1 VTRPFHARVDFPST
15 GPLAFE
21 RPRRVL
27 VARDLGEVRPLLA
40 DVERATRAGQWAVG
54 WISYEA
60 APACDPALRTLPPAP
75 GPLAVFGLFD
85 GPTETTETTEEPS
98 RGALGPLAPEVD
110 RAEHARGV
118 AAIRE
123 ALASGAA
130 YQVNLTFRLRGRFE
144 GDPLWLYRRLRR
156 GQGACHGACV
166 VGEGRAVVSASPEL
180 FFERRGDAVRA
191 RPMKGTR
198 PRGRFT
204 EEDDAV
210 AEELRSAPKDRAENV
225 MIVDLLRNDLGRVAV
240 PGSVRVAELFQVER
254 YQTVLQLVSTVEAR
268 LAPGK
273 GLAELL
279 AALFP
284 CGSVTGAPKVAA
296 MGIIA
301 SLERSPR
308 GAYCGAVGLVR
319 PGGDADFSVAIRTV
333 EIDLASGAAA
343 CGVGGG
349 ITWDSEADAEWEEA
363 LAKGAFLEAGSPE
376 LGLIETL
383 RLEEG
388 RYPYLERHLAR
399 FAASARHLALD
410 LDPEAAREAL
420 LRRADEVGLA
430 SARVRL
436 LAREGSIETEAAPL
450 PAPALDPMPVALAL
464 RPVSRR
470 DVRLFHKTTRR
481 EPYDARRAERPDAF
495 DVLLW
500 NEEREL
506 TEFTIGNLVVEIDGA
521 QLTPPRECGLLAGVM
536 RGELLA
542 RGEIREATLRV
553 EDLARA
559 TRLWLVN
566 AVRGRVPVVLR

>member
-1 VTRPFHARVDFPST
+1 
-15 GPLAFE
+15 
-21 RPRRVL
+21 
-27 VARDLGEVRPLLA
+27 
-40 DVERATRAGQWAVG
+40 
-54 WISYEA
+54 
-60 APACDPALRTLPPAP
+60 
-75 GPLAVFGLFD
+75 
-85 GPTETTETTEEPS
+85 
-98 RGALGPLAPEVD
+98 
-110 RAEHARGV
+110 
-118 AAIRE
+118 
-123 ALASGAA
+123 
-130 YQVNLTFRLRGRFE
+130 
-144 GDPLWLYRRLRR
+144 
-156 GQGACHGACV
+156 
-166 VGEGRAVVSASPEL
+166 
-180 FFERRGDAVRA
+180 
-191 RPMKGTR
+191 MKGTR
-198 PRGRFT
+198 PRGRFA

-210 AEELRSAPKDRAENV
+210 AEELRTAAKDRAENV
-225 MIVDLLRNDLGRVAV
+225 MIVDLLRNDLGRVAA

-254 YQTVLQLVSTVEAR
+254 YRTVLQLVSTVEAR

-279 AALFP
+279 TALFP

-301 SLERSPR
+301 GLERSPR

-349 ITWDSEADAEWEEA
+349 ITWGSDAEGEWEEA

-376 LGLIETL
+376 LGLVETL
-383 RLEEG
+383 RLEGG
-388 RYPYLERHLAR
+388 RYPLLERHLAR
-399 FAASARHLALD
+399 FAASARHLALE

-436 LAREGSIETEAAPL
+436 LAREGAIETEAAPL
-450 PAPALDPMPVALAL
+450 PAPALDPLPVALAL

-481 EPYDARRAERPDAF
+481 EPYDVRRAEVPDAF

-506 TEFTIGNLVVEIDGA
+506 TEFTIGNLVAEIDGV

-536 RGELLA
+536 RAELLA

-553 EDLARA
+553 EDLACA